1 MKEVFLYHTIN
12 STIFTLFNFI
22 HIIKLSKIP
31 FTYINLFCRSI
42 LTLQLFFTIHIGRP
56 HQRYFDSVYKSFRI
70 EIRIKKLE
78 NNLVEKTH
86 VNSNANPYHLLL
98 IEVNAH
104 SECFKSFTMGSNVAK
119 TKYEGKRKSMSSS
132 KTKILQRSRRRCK
145 TIISK
150 TLHNL

>member
-86 VNSNANPYHLLL
+86 INSNANPYHLLL
-98 IEVNAH
+98 IQVNIVLIVNVSKVSRWVQTQPKQSMKGNGNQCLLAKPRHCREVQNNHFQNIA
-104 SECFKSFTMGSNVAK
+104 
-119 TKYEGKRKSMSSS
+119 
-132 KTKILQRSRRRCK
+132 
-145 TIISK
+145 
-150 TLHNL
+150 